1 LTNFTR
7 RQALFQL
14 GKYALSTI
22 AFNHISTGLLN
33 ARPLVPDWKDSHMV
47 LSDLHVHPTLNKW
60 LRNSPGGRQYPLM
73 FGMIG
78 NLNKTNLDWE
88 RCWKSGIN
96 MLCAAHFN
104 PLDEFMSMP
113 TDLNPDAPRQTIRM
127 LDMLE
132 EEINQKAS
140 DFAKIVR
147 NANELKKAI
156 AIKST
161 DDRFRIAVVHTLE
174 GGHALGGD
182 IGFLEILAKRGVAMI
197 GITHFFTKGVGSSA
211 NSLPFFPDH
220 NALPPVQGLTELGCE
235 MIQEMEKLGIIVDIA
250 HATSTTL
257 TDILYVSKKP
267 LIASHISART
277 LGEHPYSLYDEHIKE
292 VARRGGIIGVILMPY
307 WLSNY
312 SSTHMSDQY
321 GSLKD
326 TVRTIRHIYKIC
338 GSYKCIGIGSDF
350 AGFISG
356 PKEMSKLSEIHKL
369 REMLMDEFSDEK
381 IVEGIMAKN
390 VADFFVKNW
399 GNKSTE

>member
-1 LTNFTR
+1 
-7 RQALFQL
+7 
-14 GKYALSTI
+14 
-22 AFNHISTGLLN
+22 
-33 ARPLVPDWKDSHMV
+33 
-47 LSDLHVHPTLNKW
+47 
-60 LRNSPGGRQYPLM
+60 
-73 FGMIG
+73 
-78 NLNKTNLDWE
+78 
-88 RCWKSGIN
+88 
-96 MLCAAHFN
+96 
-104 PLDEFMSMP
+104 
-113 TDLNPDAPRQTIRM
+113 
-127 LDMLE
+127 
-132 EEINQKAS
+132 
-140 DFAKIVR
+140 
-147 NANELKKAI
+147 
-156 AIKST
+156 
-161 DDRFRIAVVHTLE
+161 
-174 GGHALGGD
+174 
-182 IGFLEILAKRGVAMI
+182 
-197 GITHFFTKGVGSSA
+197 
-211 NSLPFFPDH
+211 
-220 NALPPVQGLTELGCE
+220 

-381 IVEGIMAKN
+381 IVESIMAKN
-390 VADFFVKNW
+390 VADFFVNNW
-399 GNKSTE
+399 GNKSKK